1 MHIEGE
7 HHFSLPRTTVWALL
21 QDPNVIKQA
30 VPGCKTFDEVAPD
43 TYELTAQVGIGPVRG
58 SFKGKVAMSDR
69 EPETRYTLHA
79 EGSGRPGSATGDANI
94 ELTDDGDGTH
104 LRFDAEVTIRGA
116 IGRVGS
122 RLLTSS
128 ARGMAR
134 QFFEAIE
141 RDAKAAA
148 QEGAAT

>member
-1 MHIEGE
+1 MRIEGE
-7 HHFSLPRTTVWALL
+7 HRFSLPRAEVWALL
-21 QDPNVIKQA
+21 LDPDVIRQA
-30 VPGCKTFDEVAPD
+30 VPGCQTFDEVEPD

-58 SFKGKVAMSDR
+58 SFTGRVALRDR

-79 EGSGRPGSATGDANI
+79 EGSGRPGGAAGEAHI
-94 ELTDDGDGTH
+94 ELTDDGEGTH
-104 LRFDAEVTIRGA
+104 LRYDADVTIRGA
-116 IGRVGS
+116 IGRVGG

-148 QEGAAT
+148 EKGAAT

>member
-1 MHIEGE
+1 MRIEGE
-7 HHFSLPRTTVWALL
+7 HRFSLPRTTVWALL
-21 QDPNVIKQA
+21 QDPNVIRQA
-30 VPGCKTFDEVAPD
+30 VPGCKTFDEVAPS

-58 SFKGKVAMSDR
+58 AFKGKVAMSDR

-104 LRFDAEVTIRGA
+104 LSYEADVTIRGA
-116 IGRVGS
+116 LGRVGG

-141 RDAKAAA
+141 RDAKAATE
-148 QEGAAT
+148 EGAAI